1 MCGNIYAAS
10 AWRLIRFMIWDS
22 TVLVVWGAP
31 WQGKTADR
39 VPAIPDLPE
48 GVYKI
53 LWEDVGRYSCW
64 RRKDEME
71 DGGGGFFV
79 VDGGRDH
86 RGADEF
92 V

>member
-1 MCGNIYAAS
+1 MPHG
-10 AWRLIRFMIWDS
+10 REKPL
-22 TVLVVWGAP
+22 
-31 WQGKTADR
+31 DR

>member
-10 AWRLIRFMIWDS
+10 AWRLIRFNDMGFYR
-22 TVLVVWGAP
+22 VGCFGVPHGREKPL
-31 WQGKTADR
+31 DR

-71 DGGGGFFV
+71 DGGGGFFR
-79 VDGGRDH
+79 GGWRK
-86 RGADEF
+86 RP
-92 V
+92 